1 MRIPWIAVYL
11 LDNVIHSV
19 LIFKTFGPQLVEMG
33 NGIHWINLYPVNDA
47 IQFVNAYPLDSG
59 LSVG

>member
-1 MRIPWIAVYL
+1 MIFWNFPAF
-11 LDNVIHSV
+11 LDAHSV

>member
-1 MRIPWIAVYL
+1 MIFWNFPAL
-11 LDNVIHSV
+11 LDAHSV
-19 LIFKTFGPQLVEMG
+19 LIFKSFGPQLVEMG

-47 IQFVNAYPLDSG
+47 IQFANAYPLDSG